1 MRKLWLTLACL
12 AVVQAA
18 ETPSTDIVITSGAG
32 GEFDL
37 GTGLVHY
44 RKDVRVVDP
53 TGFVLTCEDL
63 LANLPSDQSRMQSIV
78 ATTNVVIEITRP
90 PSKPGE
96 APFKVKATS
105 DKAVYTATNDL
116 ITLEGNARV
125 EFPQGILASD
135 EPILYERTTGS
146 VRSTGRWKTTL
157 KPGALKQPGLLSP
170 KPTNPPATSK

>member
-1 MRKLWLTLACL
+1 MLWLTLACL
-12 AVVQAA
+12 SVAHAD
-18 ETPSTDIVITSGAG
+18 PISTNIVITSDGG

-44 RKDVRVVDP
+44 RSAVRVVDP

-63 LANLPSDQSRMQSIV
+63 LANLPSDQGRLQSIV

-90 PSKPGE
+90 ASKPGE
-96 APFKVKATS
+96 APSQIKATS
-105 DKAVYTATNDL
+105 DRAVYTATNDL
-116 ITLEGNARV
+116 ITLDGNARV

-135 EPILYERTTGS
+135 EPILYDRTSGN

-170 KPTNPPATSK
+170 KSTNAPADSK